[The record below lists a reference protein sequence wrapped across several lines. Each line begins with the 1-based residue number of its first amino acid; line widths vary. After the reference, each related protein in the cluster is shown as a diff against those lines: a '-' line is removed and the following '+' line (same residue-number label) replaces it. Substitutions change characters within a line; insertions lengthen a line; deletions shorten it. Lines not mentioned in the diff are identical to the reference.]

1 VGTRGHHISLAGPP
15 WPPRGASVLRGAA
28 LFPRSDIKDT
38 FFQTSK
44 VPPLGFTAR
53 PTKTRQA
60 LWPSRFR
67 ERRKGRR
74 DNSPSAACTFPPSP
88 PTHTVAKQPYKELYL
103 DPLERTHHHIPFNLL
118 PSPQRLL
125 PPPNQL
131 FEYHYPL
138 PPKSH
143 PHDQP
148 QAASSN
154 RYVVML

>member
-1 VGTRGHHISLAGPP
+1 VGTRGHQISLAGPP

-38 FFQTSK
+38 FFRRLRCPRWGLQPVPQKPGRHCGLRGFVSGGKGGRTT
-44 VPPLGFTAR
+44 VPPLLAPFR
-53 PTKTRQA
+53 P
-60 LWPSRFR
+60 
-67 ERRKGRR
+67 
-74 DNSPSAACTFPPSP
+74 PPP
-88 PTHTVAKQPYKELYL
+88 HTVAKQPYKELYL

-143 PHDQP
+143 PHDQL